1 MTSHAHTL
9 ERPAAVPAPARVR
22 PPGLTETRPWDR
34 IAFRP
39 PATTEA
45 DDDVG
50 DDAGPAL
57 SRPRPRP
64 VDLPD
69 PRAWCGALVHTCV
82 EVLLGA
88 RAPGQLA
95 RWLTADLYAS
105 LSRRAVIGQA
115 QPLGARRVRVLR
127 VHLCRIDDTHHEG
140 AVVLH
145 DGRRVRA
152 AAIRI
157 EEYRGRW
164 RATALEIG

>member
-1 MTSHAHTL
+1 MTALAHTL

-22 PPGLTETRPWDR
+22 PSRLAETRPWDR

-39 PATTEA
+39 ATTETGGSVA
-45 DDDVG
+45 

-57 SRPRPRP
+57 SRPRAQA
-64 VDLPD
+64 VELPE

-95 RWLTADLYAS
+95 RWVTADLYAS

-115 QPLGARRVRVLR
+115 YPLGARRVRVLR